1 MKKDFKNKKIILASQ
16 SPRRHELIKRLN
28 LDFEVVSPDFDEKLE
43 DDNYSDKKIESLSLK
58 KSRSVLRHTS
68 NPSRTDFNS
77 LKNSLI
83 ISADTVVV
91 LDNKILGKPKDEA
104 DAKKMLRSLS
114 GKKHFVVTAIT
125 VLDSDTRKFY
135 NAVEKTFVTFC
146 DLSDELINDYVQT
159 KKPLDKAGSYG
170 IQEMGSEFIKSVEG
184 DLENVIGLPT
194 KVLKTLLIQAGYEF

>member
-1 MKKDFKNKKIILASQ
+1 M
-16 SPRRHELIKRLN
+16 IKRLN

-58 KSRSVLRHTS
+58 KSQSVLRHTS

-77 LKNSLI
+77 FENSLI

-104 DAKKMLRSLS
+104 DAKKMLKSLS

-125 VLDSDTRKFY
+125 VLDSDTQKFY

-146 DLSDELINDYVQT
+146 DLSDELINYYVQT

>member
-114 GKKHFVVTAIT
+114 GKRHFVVTAIT

>member
-77 LKNSLI
+77 LENSFI

-114 GKKHFVVTAIT
+114 GKRHFVVTAIT